1 MNSPTERDPQ
11 NRKVAELWGNSW
23 QRLSPK
29 QQQLVGEIMQDMKIV
44 SVTEH
49 LEAELNRM
57 LLPDFASITQ
67 NSQLTCF
74 DECDVNNGITVTWQY
89 VLAKTTAIL
98 TEQSSWNWLPVLFHE
113 LDYQQIPKNAI
124 NDICAI
130 VRQPADLTAIARI
143 ETQIEHLQNLCCRYF
158 DRNPSSV
165 ELSLQEDIIH
175 ALSTLVS
182 NTKSLGISGLGAFVL
197 AANLHILLLQEKAK
211 SAAQEWQN
219 IRDILNNYITHAK
232 STLPQ
237 IFRLSVGKI
246 DKVCRCIKYSSN
258 NSNSNDDSVAEY
270 ECRYFDGKDIYIFRD
285 RSQRVG
291 YECNKHRLKMFHDTV
306 DGLMQA
312 VVQPV
317 RSTIKIW
324 EKLVIQI
331 SLVPNYN
338 TEL

>member
-1 MNSPTERDPQ
+1 MNSPAERDTQ

-57 LLPDFASITQ
+57 PLPDFASVTQ

-74 DECDVNNGITVTWQY
+74 DERDVNNGIIVTWQY

-98 TEQSSWNWLPVLFHE
+98 AEQSSWNWLPVLFHE
-113 LDYQQIPKNAI
+113 LNYQQITKNAI

-130 VRQPADLTAIARI
+130 VRQPADLTAIATI
-143 ETQIEHLQNLCCRYF
+143 ETQIEQLQNLCCRYF
-158 DRNPSSV
+158 DRNPSPV

-175 ALSTLVS
+175 ALSHLVS
-182 NTKSLGISGLGAFVL
+182 DTKSLGISGLGAFVI
-197 AANLHILLLQEKAK
+197 AANLHLLLLQEKAK

-219 IRDILNNYITHAK
+219 IRGNLNNYIAHAK

-246 DKVCRCIKYSSN
+246 DKVCSCIKYNSN
-258 NSNSNDDSVAEY
+258 NYNSNFDDSVAEY
-270 ECRYFDGKDIYIFRD
+270 ECRYCDGKDIYIFRD
-285 RSQRVG
+285 RSPRVG

-306 DGLMQA
+306 DGLMQT

-317 RSTIKIW
+317 RSTIKTW
-324 EKLVIQI
+324 EKLVVQT
-331 SLVPNYN
+331 L
-338 TEL
+338 